1 MSLFS
6 TLNTGASGLGVA
18 SMGLGV
24 AGDNIAN
31 IGTTGYKQ
39 TRATFADFMPQD
51 SFGLSG
57 VGKLGSGA
65 ATNRLATMFGQGTIE
80 SSDSSLDMAING
92 SGFFVVN
99 DGDQSYYSRNGE
111 FFLDNSGYVVSP
123 GGMRLQGYTGT
134 DGALSPAVGDLR
146 IDDTTIPGEAT
157 SAITLDALLSAETEV
172 GTELAA
178 MDLFGSGTGAN
189 TLAEAGEAADFSTS
203 VTVYDSLGLGH
214 EVTVL
219 FERSGT
225 SDWSWRAVA
234 DASEATDGTG
244 AAFST
249 EEGYGFEMASGT
261 VSFDT
266 SGAVSAFTQTDT
278 ATPWS
283 FAGAAPTAI
292 SFDLGMDAAGVATEG
307 AVRMAGS
314 ESSVTAISQDG
325 MSTGTLAG
333 LSVDAD
339 GVITGSYSNGEE
351 LALGQVVLANFA
363 SESGLTRMGGTLFAA
378 TAAAGAPVIGAAGT
392 GTLGSLS
399 GSALERSNVELE
411 DQFVAMIT
419 AQRSYQASA
428 KVISAADE
436 SLQTLV
442 QLL

>member
-18 SMGLGV
+18 SMGLAV

-65 ATNRLATMFGQGTIE
+65 ATNRLSTLFGQGTVE
-80 SSDSSLDMAING
+80 GSDSSLDMAING

-99 DGDQSYYSRNGE
+99 DGDQSYYSRSGE

-123 GGMRLQGYTGT
+123 SGLRLQGYTGT

-146 IDDTTIPGEAT
+146 VDDSTIPGAAT
-157 SAITLDALLSAETEV
+157 TAVTLDALLSAETEV
-172 GTELAA
+172 GSDLAA
-178 MDLFGSGTGAN
+178 IDLFGSGAGAN
-189 TLAEAGEAADFSTS
+189 TLAEAGAAADFSTS
-203 VTVYDSLGLGH
+203 VTVYDSLGVGH

-219 FERSGT
+219 FERGAT

-234 DASEATDGTG
+234 DASEATDSTG
-244 AAFST
+244 VPFSS
-249 EEGYGFEMASGT
+249 EDGYGFEMASGT
-261 VSFDT
+261 VTFDT
-266 SGAVSAFTQTDT
+266 SGQASGFTQTDST
-278 ATPWS
+278 TPWT
-283 FAGAAPTAI
+283 FAGADPTTLA
-292 SFDLGMDAAGVATEG
+292 FDFGIDPAGVASDG

-325 MSTGTLAG
+325 MSTGTLSS
-333 LSVDAD
+333 LSVDQD
-339 GVITGSYSNGEE
+339 GVITGSYPNGEE

-363 SESGLTRMGGTLFAA
+363 SDSGL
-378 TAAAGAPVIGAAGT
+378 
-392 GTLGSLS
+392 
-399 GSALERSNVELE
+399 
-411 DQFVAMIT
+411 
-419 AQRSYQASA
+419 
-428 KVISAADE
+428 
-436 SLQTLV
+436 
-442 QLL
+442 